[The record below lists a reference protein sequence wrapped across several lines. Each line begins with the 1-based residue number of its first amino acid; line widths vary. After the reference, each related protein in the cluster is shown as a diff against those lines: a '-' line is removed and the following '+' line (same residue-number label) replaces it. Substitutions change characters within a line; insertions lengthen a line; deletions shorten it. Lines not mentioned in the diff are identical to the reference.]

1 MHHTKNRQQI
11 LFGIYLFLYLFFA
24 IVLVIRQPFGNP
36 PDEYNRFL
44 IPKYI
49 AEHGTLP
56 NGYDESIR
64 IYGYGFSYGFQPILP
79 YMLQGYTMRLVAVF
93 TDSQTAL
100 LYTARS
106 VNVLLGLCMATVVWF
121 LGSKWFQDRRFSVLF
136 SFLVT
141 FLPQSIYMHTY
152 VNTDSCCMLSIA
164 IMLYAVTEG
173 LSHDFRI
180 RDCVLLSVGIILCA
194 LSYYNAYGFILSCI
208 LLFTAGHLHRKSKL
222 IFDWKNWLKKG
233 CLISAIVLLGIAWWF
248 IRSALL
254 YDGDILGLTSRDQ
267 CALLYAIPQFHP
279 DTRITWQNSGHSIF
293 DMLKNSDFLNTSLLS
308 FIGIY
313 GAMEITST
321 IWMYRAYKYGFFLAL
336 ILCMVIS
343 DKKTIHFGNSI
354 NKKTSLKNFF
364 HGNMIFCILLP
375 VFLSIWYSY
384 TTDYQPQGRYLLPSL
399 IPLAYYAVK
408 GVEKFFSLSTPKH
421 KFPERVISITIVFT
435 LVLILFFLAVM
446 IFGYALPFYQTLH

>member
-1 MHHTKNRQQI
+1 FTMHHTKNRQQI

-106 VNVLLGLCMATVVWF
+106 VNVLLGLCMAIVVWF

-208 LLFTAGHLHRKSKL
+208 LLFTAGHLHR
-222 IFDWKNWLKKG
+222 
-233 CLISAIVLLGIAWWF
+233 
-248 IRSALL
+248 
-254 YDGDILGLTSRDQ
+254 
-267 CALLYAIPQFHP
+267 
-279 DTRITWQNSGHSIF
+279 
-293 DMLKNSDFLNTSLLS
+293 
-308 FIGIY
+308 
-313 GAMEITST
+313 
-321 IWMYRAYKYGFFLAL
+321 
-336 ILCMVIS
+336 
-343 DKKTIHFGNSI
+343 
-354 NKKTSLKNFF
+354 
-364 HGNMIFCILLP
+364 
-375 VFLSIWYSY
+375 
-384 TTDYQPQGRYLLPSL
+384 
-399 IPLAYYAVK
+399 
-408 GVEKFFSLSTPKH
+408 
-421 KFPERVISITIVFT
+421 
-435 LVLILFFLAVM
+435 
-446 IFGYALPFYQTLH
+446 